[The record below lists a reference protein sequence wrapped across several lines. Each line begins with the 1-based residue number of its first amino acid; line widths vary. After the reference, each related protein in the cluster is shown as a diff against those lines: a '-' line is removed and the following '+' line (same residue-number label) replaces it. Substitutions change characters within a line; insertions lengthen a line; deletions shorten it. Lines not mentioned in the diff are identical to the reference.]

1 MRRVFTEPAG
11 TGLTWVVENQG
22 WDGSGEKVDHWKWT
36 YPPAWRVMKYECND
50 PVRDIDGM
58 PKEGHTYRGRTKV
71 CRNVLEALDE
81 AASENCVLKTEPLLK
96 NEQLEL
102 VAFGDGESWV
112 MVLMEPQYGRN
123 GDLHGWINEYH
134 PNSYDSFHT
143 ELQCLGVPMPKNLER
158 LLEGEAMYDISDTQ
172 YLEPTIDWDKV
183 RTREASENHAMDV
196 LNTRGF
202 VTKVGGQ
209 N

>member
-22 WDGSGEKVDHWKWT
+22 REACATKVDHWKWT

-50 PVRDIDGM
+50 TVRDIDGM
-58 PKEGHTYRGRTKV
+58 PREGHTYRGRTKV
-71 CRNVLEALDE
+71 CASVLEALDE
-81 AASENCVLKTEPLLK
+81 AANPACEWEVSPLPK

-112 MVLMEPQYGRN
+112 MVLMHPQYRKN
-123 GDLHGWINEYH
+123 GELSGWINEYH
-134 PNSYDSFHT
+134 LNSYDCFHT
-143 ELQCLGVPMPKNLER
+143 ELQCLGVPMPKNLEQ
-158 LLEGEAMYDISDTQ
+158 LLEGEAMYDISDTK
-172 YLEPTIDWDKV
+172 YLEPIIDWDKV
-183 RTREASENHAMDV
+183 RTRKASEKHALDV
-196 LNTRGF
+196 LNTRYF
-202 VTKVGGQ
+202 ESQVGGQ